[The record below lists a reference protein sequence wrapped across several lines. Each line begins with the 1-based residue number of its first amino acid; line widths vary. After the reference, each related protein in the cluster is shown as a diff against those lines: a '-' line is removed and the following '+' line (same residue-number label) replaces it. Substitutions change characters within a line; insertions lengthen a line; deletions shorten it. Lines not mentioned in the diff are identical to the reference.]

1 MGTVA
6 FLCCAQGT
14 QGPAESTHLLFEVA
28 PLLLVYQHQ
37 VEVIAHRELLIY
49 VSHGGCE
56 LIPCQEEPDGD
67 GLTCK
72 GRGKDEGKGHERH
85 HPTAPALAAAGQT
98 PAEQGKGHGTKA
110 SAL

>member
-1 MGTVA
+1 MPK
-6 FLCCAQGT
+6 GT
-14 QGPAESTHLLFEVA
+14 QGPGRGTHLLLEVA
-28 PLLLVYQHQ
+28 PFLLIYQHQ

-49 VSHGGCE
+49 VTHGGCE

-85 HPTAPALAAAGQT
+85 QEAPHLPTAPARSGR
-98 PAEQGKGHGTKA
+98 
-110 SAL
+110 SRSDSS